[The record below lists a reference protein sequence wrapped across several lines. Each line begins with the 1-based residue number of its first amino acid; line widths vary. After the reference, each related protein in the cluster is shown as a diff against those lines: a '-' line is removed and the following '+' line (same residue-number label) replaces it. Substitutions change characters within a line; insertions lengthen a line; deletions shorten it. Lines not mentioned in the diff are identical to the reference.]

1 MLHISNVHKS
11 FAERQVLRG
20 VCLDVPAGT
29 VTVLCGSSG
38 AGKTTLLRCANGLER
53 PEDGSIVIDGIT
65 VEANGR
71 LRELRSRIGM
81 VFQEDSLYPH
91 LSALQN
97 VALAPIHVQRLSVRE
112 ANEKA
117 RGYLAQVGLQDRA
130 NDYPAKLSGGQKQRV
145 ALARALVME
154 PRVLLLDEPTSFLDP
169 ENKGGFLD
177 TMSALADEGRT
188 MLIATHEL
196 LFARQIAT
204 EFALLAEGRIV
215 EVASPND
222 FLKYPKC
229 DHARKF
235 LKRPPTVEF

>member
-1 MLHISNVHKS
+1 MLHISDVHKS
-11 FAERQVLRG
+11 FGERQVLRG
-20 VCLDVPAGT
+20 VCLQVPAGT

-53 PEDGSIVIDGIT
+53 PEEGRIVIDGIT

-71 LRELRSRIGM
+71 LGELRSRIGM

-97 VALAPIHVQRLSVRE
+97 VALAPIHVQRLSVGE
-112 ANEKA
+112 ANKKA
-117 RGYLAQVGLQDRA
+117 SGYLAQVGLHDLA
-130 NDYPAKLSGGQKQRV
+130 NDYPAKLSGGQKQRL

-177 TMSALADEGRT
+177 TMSALANEGRT
-188 MLIATHEL
+188 MLIATHDL
-196 LFARQIAT
+196 LFARQIAS

-215 EVASPND
+215 EVAPPNE
-222 FLKYPKC
+222 FLKHSKC

-235 LKRPPTVEF
+235 LKRLPAVEF